1 MQWLRRLRESTVQ
14 RPFRRVFTLLR
25 GGMYLGVGAA
35 TSCVVRLVTWGKR
48 HDGWRHD
55 ASVQRIVLL
64 RPDRVGDVVLSIPA
78 FQAVR
83 QAFPSA
89 TVTAVVTPRTA
100 PLLHN
105 HPAVDSVLTIE
116 GDGLWEL
123 WRSRVTMRR
132 LRAIGC
138 DLAIAFE
145 ASWAC
150 GLLAFLTGASVRL
163 GWDFR
168 GAGGFFTIRVPFQST
183 TVKTHEIDANLQL
196 VRTLGIPIPRRL
208 PELHVSQEARD
219 RLSQWWQQ
227 QGWPTTG
234 VWILIHPGSRS
245 AYTRWAPERFAAIAD
260 RLMDL
265 PEAHVLLLAGQGE
278 TRLIQRV
285 QSSMRHTPTIVQD
298 LELEQMAALLERMH
312 LFIGNA
318 TGTTHLA
325 AYLGPCVI
333 EIIGGTHPLDCPE
346 RWGVIGERHRIV
358 HKRPEEAIG
367 RPTETWVGPEGLAH
381 ISVE

>member
-1 MQWLRRLRESTVQ
+1 
-14 RPFRRVFTLLR
+14 
-25 GGMYLGVGAA
+25 MYLGIGAA
-35 TSCVVRLVTWGKR
+35 TACLVRLITWGR
-48 HDGWRHD
+48 RHD
-55 ASVQRIVLL
+55 AGVQRIVLL

-89 TVTAVVTPRTA
+89 MVTAVVTPWTA
-100 PLLHN
+100 PILRD
-105 HPAVDSVLTIE
+105 HPAVDRVLTVA

-123 WRSRVTMRR
+123 WRSRATIRG
-132 LRAIGC
+132 LRASRG
-138 DLAIAFE
+138 DLVIAFE

-150 GLLAFLTGASVRL
+150 GLLAFLIGAPHRL

-168 GAGGFFTIRVPFQST
+168 GAGGFFTQRVPFRGAT
-183 TVKTHEIDANLQL
+183 AKIHEVEANLEL
-196 VRTLGIPIPRRL
+196 VRALGIPAPWQ
-208 PELHVSQEARD
+208 PPTLHVSPAAREW
-219 RLSQWWQQ
+219 LSQWWQQ
-227 QGWPTTG
+227 QGWPTSG
-234 VWILIHPGSRS
+234 VWVLIHPGSRS

-260 RLMDL
+260 RLTDL

-285 QSSMRHTPTIVQD
+285 QSSMRHPSTIVQD
-298 LELEQMAALLERMH
+298 LTLEQMAALLERLH

-333 EIIGGTHPLDCPE
+333 EIIGGTHPLDCPQ

-358 HKRPEEAIG
+358 HKRPEDVIG
-367 RPTETWVGPEGLAH
+367 RPTDTWVGPEGLAH
-381 ISVE
+381 ISVEEVWRAIQDVWPQCLQQAGGTPS